1 MTTPVIPMTPPG
13 REPSAIDAAQAAIDH
28 TKRHLFPFQFERW
41 VALGFVA
48 FLDQCGRGGGFGNPF
63 PSGTGGGGQGG
74 DGSDSLPEI
83 AGVLEWLSGNLSLVV
98 AGTVG
103 ALTLIL
109 ALTALVLWINSR
121 GIFMYVDNVATGR
134 SDVSRPWREHAEL
147 AGSLFAWRFG
157 LAAATLVSLLTL
169 VLLGVLLIYSVQK
182 GGIESGVG
190 LGVALLLLLPGFL
203 LLVFVAALLSLVLRD
218 FVAPLQLMRKVS
230 CGVALRE
237 FAVLLKANLFLF
249 ILYVI
254 LKIAYQVGLAVVWMF
269 VGCLT
274 CCLALLPVVGQTL
287 LQPAFYFER
296 AWSLHMLQRLGYDV
310 LRTEPAS
317 GAPAAPAGPASPSQP
332 GSPPPPPPP
341 PITH

>member
-1 MTTPVIPMTPPG
+1 MTTPVRAR
-13 REPSAIDAAQAAIDH
+13 REASAIDAAQDAIEH

-41 VALGFVA
+41 IALGFVA

-63 PSGTGGGGQGG
+63 PSGTGGGGGG
-74 DGSDSLPEI
+74 NGSLPEVDGI
-83 AGVLEWLSGNLSLVV
+83 LEWLTGNFSLVV

-121 GIFMYVDNVATGR
+121 GIFIYLENVATGR
-134 SDVSRPWREHAEL
+134 CDVARPWREHAEL

-169 VLLGVLLIYSVQK
+169 VLLGVLLVYSVQK
-182 GGIESGVG
+182 GGLESGVG
-190 LGVALLLLLPGFL
+190 LAVALLLLLPGFL
-203 LLVFVAALLSLVLRD
+203 MLLVVAALLSLALRD
-218 FVAPLQLMRKVS
+218 FVAPLQLARNVS

-237 FAVLLKANLFLF
+237 FGTLLKANLFLF
-249 ILYVI
+249 MLFVI
-254 LKIAYQVGLAVVWMF
+254 LKVAFHVGLAVVWML

-274 CCLALLPVVGQTL
+274 CCIALLPVVGQTL

-296 AWSLHMLQRLGYDV
+296 AWSLYLLRQLGHDV
-310 LRTEPAS
+310 IRTEP
-317 GAPAAPAGPASPSQP
+317 PSP
-332 GSPPPPPPP
+332 
-341 PITH
+341 